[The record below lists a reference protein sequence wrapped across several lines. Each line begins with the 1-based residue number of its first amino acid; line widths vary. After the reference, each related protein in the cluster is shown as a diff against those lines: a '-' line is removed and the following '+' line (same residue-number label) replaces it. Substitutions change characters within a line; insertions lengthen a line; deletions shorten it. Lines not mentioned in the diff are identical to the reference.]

1 MSHNANCRRRPQVDT
16 PGESAL
22 KCQPMTPRLLRLA
35 PILFGLLALIVWE
48 AAVRISEIPVY
59 LVPGPIAVIGAFLR
73 DPEGLLMS
81 LASTLLVT
89 FVALAVAAAV
99 GASMAVLMAL
109 SRLAQ
114 AAIQPWAV
122 ILQVTPIVA
131 IAPLII
137 VWVGDPF
144 ASLVVCATI
153 VAFFPVFANT
163 AEGLAST
170 PPELHDLFRLYG
182 AGRWK
187 AMALLR
193 LPAALPYFLTGLR
206 ISGGLALVG
215 AVVAEFVAG
224 SGGFASGLAYRIL
237 EAGYRL
243 EIPRMFAALVLLSL
257 TGIAI
262 NAGLGAFGRLV
273 LRLRGGA

>member
-1 MSHNANCRRRPQVDT
+1 M
-16 PGESAL
+16 
-22 KCQPMTPRLLRLA
+22 KYA
-35 PILFGLLALIVWE
+35 PVLFGLVALLVWE
-48 AAVRISEIPVY
+48 AAVRISGVPSY
-59 LVPGPIAVIGAFLR
+59 LVPGPVAIIAAFLA
-73 DPEGLLMS
+73 DPSGLLIS

-89 FVALAVAAAV
+89 FAALLMAAVLGVTLAV
-99 GASMAVLMAL
+99 GIAS
-109 SRLAQ
+109 SRLLA

-122 ILQVTPIVA
+122 VLQVTPIVA

-137 VWVGDPF
+137 VWVGNPF

-163 AEGLAST
+163 AAGLASA
-170 PPELHDLFRLYG
+170 PPELADLFRLYG
-182 AGRWK
+182 AGRI
-187 AMALLR
+187 ASLRLLR
-193 LPAALPYFLTGLR
+193 LPAAVPFFLAGLR

-243 EIPRMFAALVLLSL
+243 QVPRMFAALVLLSL
-257 TGIAI
+257 AGIAI
-262 NAGLGAFGRLV
+262 NFGLGALASAIMRH
-273 LRLRGGA
+273 RGDG

>member
-1 MSHNANCRRRPQVDT
+1 
-16 PGESAL
+16 
-22 KCQPMTPRLLRLA
+22 MTPLVYRVA
-35 PILFGLLALIVWE
+35 PLLFGLLALIAWE
-48 AAVRISEIPVY
+48 AAIRLFNIPVY
-59 LVPGPIAVIGAFLR
+59 LVPGPVAIVAAFLA
-73 DPEGLLMS
+73 DPIGLLTS

-89 FVALAVAAAV
+89 FVALVAAAAL
-99 GASMAVLMAL
+99 GAALAMAVST

-122 ILQVTPIVA
+122 VLQVTPIVA

-144 ASLVVCATI
+144 TSLVVCAAI

-163 AEGLAST
+163 TAGLASAPT
-170 PPELHDLFRLYG
+170 ELGDLFHLYG
-182 AGRWK
+182 ASRWK
-187 AMALLR
+187 TMALLR

-243 EIPRMFAALVLLSL
+243 EVARMFAALVLLSL
-257 TGIAI
+257 AGIAI
-262 NAGLGAFGRLV
+262 NAGLSWFGRWV
-273 LRLRGGA
+273 LRRRGEA

>member
-1 MSHNANCRRRPQVDT
+1 
-16 PGESAL
+16 
-22 KCQPMTPRLLRLA
+22 MTERFYRLA
-35 PILFGLLALIVWE
+35 PALFGVLALAMWE
-48 AAVRISEIPVY
+48 AAVRIFDVPVY
-59 LVPGPIAVIGAFLR
+59 LVPGPFAVVAAFLQ
-73 DPEGLLMS
+73 DPRGLLMS
-81 LASTLLVT
+81 LASTLAVT
-89 FVALAVAAAV
+89 FAALVASAVMGAAMAVAMSA
-99 GASMAVLMAL
+99 

-144 ASLVVCATI
+144 ASLVVCAMI

-163 AEGLAST
+163 ATGLASA
-170 PPELHDLFRLYG
+170 PPELTDLFRLYG
-182 AGRWK
+182 GSRWLTLT
-187 AMALLR
+187 LLR
-193 LPAALPYFLTGLR
+193 LPAALPFFLTGLR

-243 EIPRMFAALVLLSL
+243 QIPRMFAALVLLSL
-257 TGIAI
+257 AGIAI
-262 NAGLGAFGRLV
+262 NSGLGLFGRFV
-273 LRLRGGA
+273 LRARGGV